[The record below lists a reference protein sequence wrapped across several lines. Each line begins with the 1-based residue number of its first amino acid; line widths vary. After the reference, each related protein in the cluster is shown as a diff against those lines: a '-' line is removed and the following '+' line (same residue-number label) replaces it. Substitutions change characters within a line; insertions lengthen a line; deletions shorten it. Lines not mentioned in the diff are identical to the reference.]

1 MEEKKLIIYK
11 DKERE
16 SKINDIKIKELKKL
30 ILHHSQLLQQPARE
44 QIDLKEFRHRR
55 NIRQM
60 DQ

>member
-16 SKINDIKIKELKKL
+16 SKINDIRIKELKKL
-30 ILHHSQLLQQPARE
+30 ILHHTQLLQPARE